1 MSANEV
7 KFRLSVDGAAQVRS
21 DLAGV
26 GSSLDKI
33 DAGIRRLGTY
43 GAALIGL
50 QSLQGAAAAFL
61 RTGDAVTQLANQLKL
76 ASGSASEASAAYSRL
91 FAIAQQSR
99 LSFTELGGTYARIAR
114 SMSEL
119 GVSQSRLLTVTQA
132 IGNAVAVSGS
142 SAESANAALVQ
153 LGQGMAAGALR
164 GDELNSVME
173 QTPRLAR
180 AIADGLGVTIGELR
194 KLGEAGELS
203 AQKVLG
209 ALESQA
215 GVLAKEA
222 GESTKTFAQAVTQL
236 GNSLELL
243 VGQINKTTHASSGM
257 GSVLDVFSRGMQ
269 AVAESMAMAER
280 RGAGWF
286 RQVNDGLGMLIGRTL
301 GLQLLS
307 RDFMTLQGAVDDARA
322 TLAKLDAQERRD
334 GQLGIYAMQRRADA
348 MRDLAR
354 ASRELA
360 AMGPDAGSRSV
371 GSGDAALARAQA
383 ADQARRQK
391 LSKEVWEKYAT
402 PGEKLG
408 DELKRVEAALGDLYT
423 PELKQR
429 ITESFIK
436 PTAAAKNEAA
446 QFADA
451 LGGQARSLREQLIEA
466 TSGAAASLEFQAA
479 QLGVT
484 GQTAAVRAEI
494 DRLSGALKAHKA
506 AAEEAAKAAEA
517 MARAQGEWQK
527 QTAERQQSIQS
538 LRDELLGLRDGRD
551 AVRELAIA
559 RADEAAV
566 MAERQA
572 LAVYAATGD
581 ADELRRMQ
589 AVAKQLR
596 EVAQLR
602 RQIIAAEGEGESRKA
617 NEQMLADWQKSVE
630 QMGQSLSDALMN
642 GGKSAAGY
650 LKDLFRTVVLRPILM
665 PAATSMSA
673 FAAGPATAG
682 GAGGGIGNALSLGGS
697 LLGGLGTFGSA
708 AGVGLGATLGGAG
721 LGGTLAGAGA
731 MIGQG
736 TMAGLAGG
744 LGLGIGA
751 IAPYA
756 LAAVAAYALA
766 KKAFSRKLADTG
778 IEGEFS
784 AAGDFSGS
792 SYAFYKGGWLR
803 KDKTTRGTLDAG
815 VESALDA
822 GAKAASATVR
832 EYARVLGLPVKA
844 LDGYS
849 QKLKLSLR
857 GLSDDQVQAAIAQA
871 VADFGSGMAK
881 VYELPLSQFQRAGEG
896 LADTLARLAGL
907 QTFSDTIADLGGVF
921 ARVAGL
927 GVDARE
933 AFIAMAGG
941 MDTLLANAQGFVQE
955 YYSRDE
961 IAGIKAAELKDA
973 LAAVGI
979 TQDVNSRG
987 EFRALVDSLDVSSQA
1002 GQEQLAALLGM
1013 AQAFT
1018 QVADYMAETGGTLAG
1033 TAALAPAGGAGA
1045 ALFAPGGQGDQLLA
1059 INNVGFWTEA
1069 VFNAVKQLTSV
1080 VQGGT
1085 GSAAPVPVPAPEVNA
1100 GWIGVSGGMGS

>member
-1 MSANEV
+1 
-7 KFRLSVDGAAQVRS
+7 
-21 DLAGV
+21 
-26 GSSLDKI
+26 
-33 DAGIRRLGTY
+33 
-43 GAALIGL
+43 
-50 QSLQGAAAAFL
+50 
-61 RTGDAVTQLANQLKL
+61 
-76 ASGSASEASAAYSRL
+76 
-91 FAIAQQSR
+91 
-99 LSFTELGGTYARIAR
+99 
-114 SMSEL
+114 
-119 GVSQSRLLTVTQA
+119 
-132 IGNAVAVSGS
+132 
-142 SAESANAALVQ
+142 
-153 LGQGMAAGALR
+153 
-164 GDELNSVME
+164 
-173 QTPRLAR
+173 
-180 AIADGLGVTIGELR
+180 
-194 KLGEAGELS
+194 
-203 AQKVLG
+203 
-209 ALESQA
+209 
-215 GVLAKEA
+215 
-222 GESTKTFAQAVTQL
+222 
-236 GNSLELL
+236 
-243 VGQINKTTHASSGM
+243 
-257 GSVLDVFSRGMQ
+257 
-269 AVAESMAMAER
+269 
-280 RGAGWF
+280 
-286 RQVNDGLGMLIGRTL
+286 
-301 GLQLLS
+301 
-307 RDFMTLQGAVDDARA
+307 
-322 TLAKLDAQERRD
+322 
-334 GQLGIYAMQRRADA
+334 
-348 MRDLAR
+348 
-354 ASRELA
+354 
-360 AMGPDAGSRSV
+360 
-371 GSGDAALARAQA
+371 
-383 ADQARRQK
+383 
-391 LSKEVWEKYAT
+391 
-402 PGEKLG
+402 
-408 DELKRVEAALGDLYT
+408 
-423 PELKQR
+423 
-429 ITESFIK
+429 
-436 PTAAAKNEAA
+436 
-446 QFADA
+446 
-451 LGGQARSLREQLIEA
+451 
-466 TSGAAASLEFQAA
+466 
-479 QLGVT
+479 
-484 GQTAAVRAEI
+484 
-494 DRLSGALKAHKA
+494 
-506 AAEEAAKAAEA
+506 
-517 MARAQGEWQK
+517 
-527 QTAERQQSIQS
+527 
-538 LRDELLGLRDGRD
+538 
-551 AVRELAIA
+551 
-559 RADEAAV
+559 
-566 MAERQA
+566 
-572 LAVYAATGD
+572 
-581 ADELRRMQ
+581 
-589 AVAKQLR
+589 
-596 EVAQLR
+596 
-602 RQIIAAEGEGESRKA
+602 
-617 NEQMLADWQKSVE
+617 
-630 QMGQSLSDALMN
+630 
-642 GGKSAAGY
+642 
-650 LKDLFRTVVLRPILM
+650 
-665 PAATSMSA
+665 
-673 FAAGPATAG
+673 
-682 GAGGGIGNALSLGGS
+682 
-697 LLGGLGTFGSA
+697 
-708 AGVGLGATLGGAG
+708 
-721 LGGTLAGAGA
+721 

-1100 GWIGVSGGMGS
+1100 GWIGVSGGTGN

>member
-1 MSANEV
+1 MSVNEV

-21 DLAGV
+21 DLTGV
-26 GSSLDKI
+26 ESSLDKI
-33 DAGIRRLGTY
+33 GAGVQRLGHY
-43 GAALIGL
+43 GVALIGL

-61 RTGDAVTQLANQLKL
+61 RTSDAVTQLNNQLRL
-76 ASGSASEASAAYSRL
+76 ASGSAAEASSAYSRL

-114 SMSEL
+114 STSEL
-119 GVSQSRLLTVTQA
+119 GISQGRLLIITKA
-132 IGNAVAVSGS
+132 IGDAVAISGA
-142 SAESANAALVQ
+142 SAESANNALVQ
-153 LGQGMAAGALR
+153 FGQGMAAGALR

-173 QTPRLAR
+173 QVPPLAR

-209 ALESQA
+209 ALESQS
-215 GVLAKEA
+215 GVLGKEA
-222 GESTKTFAQAVTQL
+222 AESTKTFSQAVTQL

-243 VGQINKTTHASSGM
+243 IGQLEKTTHASSGM
-257 GSVLDVFSRGMQ
+257 GSVLDVFSRGVQ

-280 RGAGWF
+280 RGDGWF

-391 LSKEVWEKYAT
+391 LADAAWEKYAT
-402 PGEKLG
+402 PSEKLG
-408 DELKRVEAALGDLYT
+408 AELKRVSDALGDLYT
-423 PELKQR
+423 PELAQR

-479 QLGVT
+479 QLGVS

-494 DRLSGALKAHKA
+494 ERLSGALKAHKA

-527 QTAERQQSIQS
+527 QTAERQQLIQS

-551 AVRELAIA
+551 AVRELEIA

-602 RQIIAAEGEGESRKA
+602 RQIRDAEAQGEARKA
-617 NEQMLADWQKSVE
+617 NEQMLAEWERTTE

-1100 GWIGVSGGMGS
+1100 GWIGVSGGGG